1 MTGHQFWIVKND
13 NSLAHCK
20 KKLEE
25 LYADNGYVEV
35 QWTTAKTRTQRQNR
49 ALHVFCRHVAEE
61 LNEKDL
67 DCSMVLK
74 DGVTAIKWTDHLVKE
89 HIWRVVQETQTD
101 KKSTRD
107 LDRAEVSLIYDI
119 INRHL
124 GEKFGVHVPFPER

>member
-1 MTGHQFWIVKND
+1 MKQHQFWIVRDD

-25 LYADNGYVEV
+25 LYAENGYVEV
-35 QWTTAKTRTQRQNR
+35 EWTTARTRTQRQNR
-49 ALHVFCRHVAEE
+49 ALHVYLRELAST
-61 LNEKDL
+61 LNEKGL

-74 DGVTAIKWTDHLVKE
+74 DGVTAIKWSDHLVKE
-89 HIWRVVQETQTD
+89 HIWRVVQEAQTE

-107 LDRAEVSLIYDI
+107 LDRSEVSLIYDI

>member
-1 MTGHQFWIVKND
+1 MKQHQFWIVKDD
-13 NSLAHCK
+13 NSLAYCK

-25 LYADNGYVEV
+25 LYAENGYVEV
-35 QWTTAKTRTQRQNR
+35 EWTTAKTRTQRQNR
-49 ALHVFCRHVAEE
+49 ALHVYLRELALT
-61 LNEKDL
+61 LNEKGL

-89 HIWRVVQETQTD
+89 HIWRVVQEAQTE

-107 LDRAEVSLIYDI
+107 LDRSELSMIYDI

>member
-1 MTGHQFWIVKND
+1 MKQHQFWIVKDD

-25 LYADNGYVEV
+25 LYAENGYVEV
-35 QWTTAKTRTQRQNR
+35 EWTTARTRTQRQNR
-49 ALHVFCRHVAEE
+49 ALHVYLRKLAST
-61 LNEKDL
+61 LNEKGL

-74 DGVTAIKWTDHLVKE
+74 DGVTAIKWSDHLVKE
-89 HIWRVVQETQTD
+89 HIWRVVQEAQTE

-107 LDRAEVSLIYDI
+107 LDRSEVSMIYDI

>member
-1 MTGHQFWIVKND
+1 MKQHQFWIVRDD

-25 LYADNGYVEV
+25 LYAKNGYVEV
-35 QWTTAKTRTQRQNR
+35 EWTTAKTRTQRQNR
-49 ALHVFCRHVAEE
+49 ALHVYLRVLAET
-61 LNEKDL
+61 LNEKGL

-74 DGVTAIKWTDHLVKE
+74 DGVTAIKWSDHLVKE
-89 HIWRVVQETQTD
+89 HIWRVVQEAQTE

-107 LDRAEVSLIYDI
+107 LDRSEVSLIYDI

>member
-1 MTGHQFWIVKND
+1 MKQHHFWIVKDD

-25 LYADNGYVEV
+25 LYAENGYVEV
-35 QWTTAKTRTQRQNR
+35 EWTTARTRTQRQNR
-49 ALHVFCRHVAEE
+49 ALHVYLRE
-61 LNEKDL
+61 LASTLTEKGL

-74 DGVTAIKWTDHLVKE
+74 DGVTAIKWSDHLVKE
-89 HIWRVVQETQTD
+89 HIWRVVQEAQTE

-107 LDRAEVSLIYDI
+107 LDRSEVSLIYDI

>member
-1 MTGHQFWIVKND
+1 MKQHQFWIVRDD

-25 LYADNGYVEV
+25 LYAENGYVEV
-35 QWTTAKTRTQRQNR
+35 EWTTARTRTQRQNR
-49 ALHVFCRHVAEE
+49 ALHVYLRELAST
-61 LNEKDL
+61 LNEKGL

-74 DGVTAIKWTDHLVKE
+74 DGVTAIKWSDHLVKE
-89 HIWRVVQETQTD
+89 HIWRVVQEAQTE

-107 LDRAEVSLIYDI
+107 LDRSEVSMIYDI